1 MMQYKDSFMVK
12 EHKMTLEEKYKQAIQ
27 DYKDGLISPEE
38 LATIQEE
45 VKLHLQGQTSKQLNG

>member
-1 MMQYKDSFMVK
+1 
-12 EHKMTLEEKYKQAIQ
+12 MTLEEKYKKAIQ

-45 VKLHLQGQTSKQLNG
+45 VKLHLQGQTAKQLNG

>member
-1 MMQYKDSFMVK
+1 
-12 EHKMTLEEKYKQAIQ
+12 MTLEEKYKKAIQ

-45 VKLHLQGQTSKQLNG
+45 VKLWLETKGSEQLNG